1 LLLPMID
8 QFVRVLKLSFRA
20 VGDKG
25 FRPSR
30 LEWQEGQAK
39 VVRMECAPREG
50 GAGSGKKGRPK
61 SSAKRV
67 NEAFDVNYST
77 KAAVSSPWAKTRTH
91 ENAAFDIDHY
101 TSDACPNSKFHELL
115 KKVLKTHRVHS
126 MRGFLNALH
135 GSSLV
140 LQSKTEVFRLIT
152 GKGSNL
158 SAEEL
163 RSTMLRHAQ
172 TDPAWMLK
180 YGPAGDLPLHL
191 AFLLGKGE
199 LGREMLASMEALDA
213 QQLKAYWEQCYRL
226 RAKFPDT
233 VEDIPAGRKDG
244 RALIRWIVNL
254 PYQSDVLWWFK
265 EVARR
270 EQVGA
275 AGHDELARTFYT
287 VMPKR
292 HHPVVLENDTGL
304 FTGETIMHIA
314 LGMEDVTVV
323 EWLIR
328 YGARLD
334 AKAAGLFFQ
343 PRKIP
348 ILPDHRGNFF
358 WQEKVED
365 NTRAGCYY
373 GELPLS
379 FATSIGNV
387 QMAHMLISHATTVV
401 EAADDQDAPFNAWL
415 DVQVSNLVERS
426 EEFHERFS
434 PIRTGQL
441 NTQQRSQQ
449 RLSAFINVQ
458 DSHGNTALHM
468 AVAFSRHDMIEYLIE
483 RSATPSLSLM
493 NHEHRTPLTLSL
505 RKPDTFNLL
514 LKVAFRETVWRYG
527 DSEMTLLSLYQVSSP
542 PARPTRER
550 GSCTLKEGQEREIR
564 MLSTGAWRQSTK
576 DAVGKGYS

>member
-1 LLLPMID
+1 
-8 QFVRVLKLSFRA
+8 
-20 VGDKG
+20 
-25 FRPSR
+25 
-30 LEWQEGQAK
+30 
-39 VVRMECAPREG
+39 MEFAHQQG
-50 GAGSGKKGRPK
+50 GAGSGKTGQPK

-67 NEAFDVNYST
+67 NEADYST
-77 KAAVSSPWAKTRTH
+77 KDAVSFPWATTRTH
-91 ENAAFDIDHY
+91 ENAAFEIDHY
-101 TSDACPNSKFHELL
+101 TSDACPNIKFHELL

-135 GSSLV
+135 SSNLV

-152 GKGSNL
+152 GKGSSL
-158 SAEEL
+158 SADEL
-163 RSTMLRHAQ
+163 RATMLRHAK

-199 LGREMLASMEALDA
+199 LGREMLVSMEALDA
-213 QQLKAYWEQCYRL
+213 QQLEAYWEQCYRL
-226 RAKFPDT
+226 HAKYPDT
-233 VEDIPAGRKDG
+233 VDNIPAGRKDG

-254 PYQSDVLWWFK
+254 PYQSDLLWWFK

-275 AGHDELARTFYT
+275 AGHDELARTFHN

-292 HHPVVLENDTGL
+292 HHTVVLENDTGL
-304 FTGETIMHIA
+304 FTGETLMHIA
-314 LGMEDVTVV
+314 LGMEDATVV
-323 EWLIR
+323 EWLMH

-348 ILPDHRGNFF
+348 ILPDHHGKLF
-358 WQEKVED
+358 WQDKVED

-373 GELPLS
+373 GEFPLS

-387 QMAHMLISHATTVV
+387 KIANMFISHATTVIEV
-401 EAADDQDAPFNAWL
+401 HDDQGAPFIAWL
-415 DVQVSNLVERS
+415 DGQVSNLVQRS
-426 EEFHERFS
+426 EEFQERYS
-434 PIRTGQL
+434 PMRTGQL
-441 NTQQRSQQ
+441 NKEQRRQQ
-449 RLSAFINVQ
+449 RLSAFINQQ

-514 LKVAFRETVWRYG
+514 LKVAFREMVWRFG
-527 DSEMTLLSLYQVSSP
+527 DSEMTLLSLYQVKDP
-542 PARPTRER
+542 PLSLSAPPPRPHDSCLER
-550 GSCTLKEGQEREIR
+550 GSSTLKEGEVGEMR
-564 MLSTGAWRQSTK
+564 MLSTAT
-576 DAVGKGYS
+576 